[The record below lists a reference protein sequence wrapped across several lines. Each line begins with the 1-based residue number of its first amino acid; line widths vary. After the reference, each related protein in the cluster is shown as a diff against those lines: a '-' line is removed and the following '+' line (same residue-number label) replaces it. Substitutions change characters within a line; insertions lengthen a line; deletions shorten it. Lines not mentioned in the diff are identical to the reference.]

1 LRFIFDTSYGRRWS
15 ADLSSDS
22 YNSPVDVKRWS
33 EEPVEQLSATI
44 GRQLIHT
51 ETMTLARVLLARGA
65 VVPLHEH
72 ENEQIATVL
81 EGRLRFVVD
90 ADERIVA
97 AGESV
102 ALAANVPHEVE
113 ALEDSVVLDVFSPVR
128 EDWRRG
134 EDAYL
139 RR

>member
-1 LRFIFDTSYGRRWS
+1 MTAGRS
-15 ADLSSDS
+15 AVE
-22 YNSPVDVKRWS
+22 NPHVDVLRWND
-33 EEPVEQLSATI
+33 EPVEQLSPTI
-44 GRQLIHT
+44 GRQMIHT

-65 VVPLHEH
+65 VVPRHEH
-72 ENEQIATVL
+72 ESEQIATVL

-90 ADERIVA
+90 DQERIVS

-102 ALAANVPHEVE
+102 PLAANVPHEVE
-113 ALEDSVVLDVFSPVR
+113 ALEDSIVLDVFSPAR
-128 EDWRRG
+128 DDWRRG

>member
-1 LRFIFDTSYGRRWS
+1 M
-15 ADLSSDS
+15 
-22 YNSPVDVKRWS
+22 DVLRWS

-81 EGRLRFVVD
+81 EGRLRFIVD
-90 ADERIVA
+90 GDERIVA

-128 EDWRRG
+128 QDWRRG